1 MIPATPERSGGCW
14 GLMPNSALREPF
26 GDPRAARGPAELLQR
41 LLRAGLSRY
50 EPDPLQAIAES
61 SDGENDTKPSDAKR
75 ISRPTLTGLYRFQF
89 FSRADQQLLALPIP
103 NNHVLGRKCDYLPF
117 LFVVPHIS
125 FSSYRISS
133 NCNTLLGEP
142 TRGLL
147 SRSISPNAPV
157 LRDEAELHVASFAK

>member
-1 MIPATPERSGGCW
+1 VLGTDAKQCLARTFR
-14 GLMPNSALREPF
+14 
-26 GDPRAARGPAELLQR
+26 RAARGPAELLQR

-117 LFVVPHIS
+117 LFVVPHI
-125 FSSYRISS
+125 
-133 NCNTLLGEP
+133 LELQHPLGRTDARVVEP
-142 TRGLL
+142 
-147 SRSISPNAPV
+147 V
-157 LRDEAELHVASFAK
+157 YFAKCSGASR